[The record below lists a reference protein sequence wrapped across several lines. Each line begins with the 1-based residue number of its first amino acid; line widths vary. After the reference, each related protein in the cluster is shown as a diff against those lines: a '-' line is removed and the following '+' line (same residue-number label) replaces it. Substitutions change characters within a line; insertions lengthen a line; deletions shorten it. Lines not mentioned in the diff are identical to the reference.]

1 MVEKLMDLI
10 GSSSKSWPDAVE
22 KAVSRAGES
31 IRNIH
36 DAEIMSL
43 KAKIEN
49 GKITD
54 YLATVRLT
62 FKVE

>member
-1 MVEKLMDLI
+1 LVEKLMDLI

>member
-1 MVEKLMDLI
+1 MDLI